1 VGGKIGGLLVEVKAE
16 AEEGERGLVGAG
28 DGFDEEACEFAIL
41 EKEIV
46 RPFEGGFDFG
56 EGADGV
62 GGGEGAEKGEEGEAI
77 GGYFEEDGDPEA
89 EGFIGEPRFALAS
102 VACGLDFGGED
113 GGEGGGRRRWSG
125 AEEVLGGGGRGED
138 GDTVTERVIGGE
150 EEIDLVDLKGVGVAR
165 EGGGLRVRNCRS
177 S

>member
-1 VGGKIGGLLVEVKAE
+1 MEVEAE

-46 RPFEGGFDFG
+46 GPFEGGFDFG

-62 GGGEGAEKGEEGEAI
+62 GGSEGAEEREEWEAI
-77 GGYFEEDGDPEA
+77 GGCFEKDGDPEA
-89 EGFIGEPRFALAS
+89 EGFIGEPGFALAS

-113 GGEGGGRRRWSG
+113 GGEGGGGGRWSG
-125 AEEVLGGGGRGED
+125 AEEVLGGGGGGED
-138 GDTVTERVIGGE
+138 GDTVTERIIGGE
-150 EEIDLVDLKGVGVAR
+150 EKIDLVDLEGVGVAR

>member
-1 VGGKIGGLLVEVKAE
+1 MGGEIDGLLVEVEAE

-46 RPFEGGFDFG
+46 GPFEGGFDFG

-62 GGGEGAEKGEEGEAI
+62 GGGEGAEEREEGEAI
-77 GGYFEEDGDPEA
+77 GGYFEENGDPEA
-89 EGFIGEPRFALAS
+89 EGFIGEPGFALAS

-113 GGEGGGRRRWSG
+113 SGKGGGERRWGG
-125 AEEVLGGGGRGED
+125 AEEVLGGGSGGED

-150 EEIDLVDLKGVGVAR
+150 EENDLVDLEGVGVA
-165 EGGGLRVRNCRS
+165 
-177 S
+177 

>member
-1 VGGKIGGLLVEVKAE
+1 MEVEAE

-46 RPFEGGFDFG
+46 GPFEGGFDFG

-62 GGGEGAEKGEEGEAI
+62 GGSEGAEEREEGEAI
-77 GGYFEEDGDPEA
+77 GGHFEEDGDPEA
-89 EGFIGEPRFALAS
+89 EGFIGEPGFALAS

-113 GGEGGGRRRWSG
+113 SGEGGCRGRWSG
-125 AEEVLGGGGRGED
+125 AEEVL
-138 GDTVTERVIGGE
+138 
-150 EEIDLVDLKGVGVAR
+150 
-165 EGGGLRVRNCRS
+165 S
-177 S
+177 